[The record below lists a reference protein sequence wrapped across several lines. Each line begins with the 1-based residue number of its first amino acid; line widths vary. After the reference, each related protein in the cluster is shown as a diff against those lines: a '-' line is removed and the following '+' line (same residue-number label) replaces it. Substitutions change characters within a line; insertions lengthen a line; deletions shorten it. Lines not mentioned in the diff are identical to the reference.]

1 MTDRQPFVL
10 VVDDMLETRRLM
22 RRVLERSRFR
32 VVEAATGE
40 EALRTIVNARPDLV
54 VLDLRLPKMSG
65 FDVARAVR
73 ANPDPEIARTVL
85 LACSASVQPE
95 VQREALDAGC
105 DDFEGKPFDVMTFP
119 DRIRDLIGQVPR
131 A

>member
-1 MTDRQPFVL
+1 VTERQPFVL
-10 VVDDMLETRRLM
+10 VVDDMVETRRLM
-22 RRVLERSRFR
+22 RRVLERRRFR
-32 VVEAATGE
+32 VVEAASGE
-40 EALRTIVNARPDLV
+40 EALHTIVNARPDLV

-73 ANPDPEIARTVL
+73 ANPDPEIARTIL

-119 DRIRDLIGQVPR
+119 DRIRDLIGQNPR